1 MVASL
6 CVIERRG
13 HCAGGNM
20 LNGLSIDVIIVGVIV
35 VGAVL
40 FIVWVNRH

>member
-1 MVASL
+1 MFS
-6 CVIERRG
+6 
-13 HCAGGNM
+13 
-20 LNGLSIDVIIVGVIV
+20 GLSIDVIIVGVIV